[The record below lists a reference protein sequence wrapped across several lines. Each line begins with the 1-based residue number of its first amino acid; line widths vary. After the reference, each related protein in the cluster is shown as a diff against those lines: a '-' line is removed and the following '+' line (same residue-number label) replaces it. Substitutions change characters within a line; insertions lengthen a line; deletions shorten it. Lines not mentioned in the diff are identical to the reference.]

1 MSVNLSKGQRI
12 NLSKEVEGLS
22 KIMVGLGWDAAKQSG
37 GILNQLFG
45 STSYSIDCD
54 ASAITMENGNKY
66 RTCIYYGNL
75 SEDNVYHHGDNL
87 TGDGDGDDEQITV
100 DLAHLSSEIERIVFV
115 VNIYNC
121 TARKQDFGLIKNAYI
136 RLVDKSTGKEIC
148 KYNLSDD
155 YAGKTA
161 MIFAEVYRNN
171 GEWKFNAI
179 GQGTNDTSISQ
190 LINRYR

>member
-37 GILNQLFG
+37 GILNRLFG

-54 ASAITMENGNKY
+54 ASAITMGNGNKY
-66 RTCIYYGNL
+66 RACIYYGNL

-121 TARKQDFGLIKNAYI
+121 TERKQDFGLIKNAYI
-136 RLVDKSTGKEIC
+136 RLVDESTGKEIC

-179 GQGTNDTSISQ
+179 GQGTNDASISQ

>member
-37 GILNQLFG
+37 GILNHLFG

-54 ASAITMENGNKY
+54 ASAITMGNGNKY
-66 RTCIYYGNL
+66 RACIYYGNL

-121 TARKQDFGLIKNAYI
+121 TERKQDFGLIKNAYI
-136 RLVDKSTGKEIC
+136 RLVDESTGKEIC

-179 GQGTNDTSISQ
+179 GQGTNDASISH

>member
-37 GILNQLFG
+37 GILNHLFG

-54 ASAITMENGNKY
+54 ASAITMGNGNKY
-66 RTCIYYGNL
+66 RACIYYGNL

-100 DLAHLSSEIERIVFV
+100 DLAHLSSEIERMVFV

-121 TARKQDFGLIKNAYI
+121 TERKQDFGLIKNAYI
-136 RLVDKSTGKEIC
+136 RLVDESTGKEIC

-179 GQGTNDTSISQ
+179 GQGTNDASISQ

>member
-37 GILNQLFG
+37 GILNHLFG

-54 ASAITMENGNKY
+54 ASAITMGNGNKY
-66 RTCIYYGNL
+66 RACIYYGNL

-87 TGDGDGDDEQITV
+87 TGDGDGDDEQIKV

-121 TARKQDFGLIKNAYI
+121 TERKQDFGLIKNAYI
-136 RLVDKSTGKEIC
+136 RLVDESTGKEIC

-179 GQGTNDTSISQ
+179 GQGTNDASISQ

>member
-37 GILNQLFG
+37 GILNHLFG

-54 ASAITMENGNKY
+54 ASAITMGNGNKY
-66 RTCIYYGNL
+66 RACIYYGNL

-121 TARKQDFGLIKNAYI
+121 TERKQDFGLIKNAYI
-136 RLVDKSTGKEIC
+136 RIVDESTGKEIC

-179 GQGTNDTSISQ
+179 GQGTNDASISQ

>member
-22 KIMVGLGWDAAKQSG
+22 KIMVGLGWDAANQSG
-37 GILNQLFG
+37 GILNHLFG

-54 ASAITMENGNKY
+54 ASAITMGNGNKY
-66 RTCIYYGNL
+66 RACIYYGNL

-121 TARKQDFGLIKNAYI
+121 TERKQDFGLIKNAYI
-136 RLVDKSTGKEIC
+136 RLVDESTGKEIC

-179 GQGTNDTSISQ
+179 GQGTNDASISQ

>member
-37 GILNQLFG
+37 GILNHLFG

-54 ASAITMENGNKY
+54 ASAITMGNGNKY
-66 RTCIYYGNL
+66 RACIYYGNL

-121 TARKQDFGLIKNAYI
+121 TERKQDFGLIKNAYI
-136 RLVDKSTGKEIC
+136 RLVDESTGKEIC

-179 GQGTNDTSISQ
+179 GQCTNDASISQ

>member
-37 GILNQLFG
+37 GILNHLFG

-54 ASAITMENGNKY
+54 ASAITMGNGNKY
-66 RTCIYYGNL
+66 RACIYYGNL

-121 TARKQDFGLIKNAYI
+121 TERKQDFGLIKNAYI
-136 RLVDKSTGKEIC
+136 RLVDESTGKEIC

-171 GEWKFNAI
+171 GE
-179 GQGTNDTSISQ
+179 
-190 LINRYR
+190 

>member
-37 GILNQLFG
+37 GILNHLFG

-54 ASAITMENGNKY
+54 ASAITMGNGNKY
-66 RTCIYYGNL
+66 RACIYYGNL

-121 TARKQDFGLIKNAYI
+121 TERKQDFGLIKNAYI
-136 RLVDKSTGKEIC
+136 RLVDESTGKEIC
-148 KYNLSDD
+148 KYNLSDE

-179 GQGTNDTSISQ
+179 GQGTNDASISQ

>member
-1 MSVNLSKGQRI
+1 MSVKLSKGQRI

-37 GILNQLFG
+37 GILNHLFG

-54 ASAITMENGNKY
+54 ASAITMGNGNKY
-66 RTCIYYGNL
+66 RACIYYGNL

-121 TARKQDFGLIKNAYI
+121 TERKQDFGLIKNAYI
-136 RLVDKSTGKEIC
+136 RLVDESTGKEIC

-179 GQGTNDTSISQ
+179 GQGTNDASISQ

>member
-1 MSVNLSKGQRI
+1 M
-12 NLSKEVEGLS
+12 
-22 KIMVGLGWDAAKQSG
+22 
-37 GILNQLFG
+37 
-45 STSYSIDCD
+45 
-54 ASAITMENGNKY
+54 
-66 RTCIYYGNL
+66 
-75 SEDNVYHHGDNL
+75 
-87 TGDGDGDDEQITV
+87 
-100 DLAHLSSEIERIVFV
+100 SSEIERIVFV

-121 TARKQDFGLIKNAYI
+121 IERKQDFGLIKNAYI
-136 RLVDKSTGKEIC
+136 RLVDESTGKEIC

-179 GQGTNDTSISQ
+179 GQGTNDASISQ